1 MCWSL
6 CKGTCGIEL
15 TSSAWAAHLFTLYV
29 YRNHRKCFLSHC
41 CCFWAIV
48 PQCTPTVFGSAGD
61 HTSSCSHPPT
71 ELCPQL
77 RIDSAHLE
85 CRAVCIFPLTVNKP
99 RQVLFLR
106 VLQNYFSCVLFG
118 IEAEGCCSAGG
129 VLARCARRPGFEP
142 CTTLNQVWLC
152 LPVILVF
159 RG

>member
-1 MCWSL
+1 MP
-6 CKGTCGIEL
+6 
-15 TSSAWAAHLFTLYV
+15 A
-29 YRNHRKCFLSHC
+29 
-41 CCFWAIV
+41 
-48 PQCTPTVFGSAGD
+48 VFGSAGD
-61 HTSSCSHPPT
+61 HTRSCSRPPT

-85 CRAVCIFPLTVNKP
+85 CRAVCIFPLIVNKP

-118 IEAEGCCSAGG
+118 IEAEDVVQLVEFLPG
-129 VLARCARRPGFEP
+129 VLRPGFDP